1 MNPEFQRHLILE
13 FSFARLIGMP
23 LFLGVIFSLTYLL
36 DDRQLHEATAN
47 TAMTLYIFIVL
58 FWGAR
63 QAAESIFD
71 EVRNHTWDIQ
81 KTSAISAWSLAWG
94 KLFGSTLFNWY
105 GGLLCLLAYSAATPA
120 VKTLGMVWIYALGSG
135 LLAQSL
141 SLLVSLL
148 SLRRKQSFN
157 SIINYGF
164 IFIAL
169 VFFFPLILGD
179 FKAYTDAITWYNQ
192 TFTSLNFIAIS
203 LILAC
208 AWTIIGCYRLL
219 AEALQIR
226 TLPWIWLLFIGFL
239 ILYCNGFSTSST
251 GHTAATFS
259 LVEWTFTLC
268 LLLTYILILVDNNN
282 PMAARRLWIYS
293 NQEQWQRVLEE
304 MPCWL
309 INLLLLIPAT
319 LQLSMFQHYEVM
331 EKLTFYPIALFLLV
345 LRDVSII
352 LYFNYAPNPKRA
364 LGLSLL
370 FLTFLYWILPAIFI
384 EIDSLFMAAVFLPLF
399 SDNIG
404 SAILFAAAQVG
415 LIGFLLWQRWQKS
428 VNHLSSL

>member
-23 LFLGVIFSLTYLL
+23 LFLCAIFSLTYLL
-36 DDRQLHEATAN
+36 DDHRLHEITAN
-47 TAMTLYIFIVL
+47 TAMTLYLFIVL

-105 GGLLCLLAYSAATPA
+105 GGLFCLLAYSAAAPS
-120 VKTLGMVWIYALGSG
+120 VKTLGMVWIYAVGTG
-135 LLAQSL
+135 LLAHSL

-169 VFFFPLILGD
+169 MFFFPFIFGD
-179 FKAYTDAITWYNQ
+179 FSSHTDLISWYGIT
-192 TFTSLNFIAIS
+192 FSSLNFIAVS
-203 LILAC
+203 LGLAG
-208 AWTIIGCYRLL
+208 AWTVTGCYRLL

-226 TLPWIWLLFIGFL
+226 TLPWIWLLFIAFL
-239 ILYCNGFSTSST
+239 VVYCNGFFVQAVAHPPEQV
-251 GHTAATFS
+251 GI
-259 LVEWTFTLC
+259 VECAFALC
-268 LLLTYILILVDNNN
+268 LLLTYSLILVDNNN

-293 NQEQWQRVLEE
+293 MQQQWLRVLEE

-309 INLLLLIPAT
+309 ISLLLLIPST
-319 LQLSMFQHYEVM
+319 IHLSFFQHYEVM

-352 LYFNYAPNPKRA
+352 LYFSYAANPKRA

-384 EIDSLFMAAVFLPLF
+384 EIDSFLMAAVFLPLF
-399 SDNIG
+399 SGNIG
-404 SAILFAAAQVG
+404 NAILFSTAQLG
-415 LIGFLLWQRWQKS
+415 LIGFLLWQRWQKTL
-428 VNHLSSL
+428 NHLSCL